1 MCFSSLLWLES
12 SEVYFWFCSNRLLS
26 KKHFEI
32 PIHHHRKISS
42 LIAVLQ
48 SFSSCRQIPLSC
60 VTPWTVIC
68 WTHHGFVDTRALSFR
83 MGSALQYL
91 GKFDKSLLSTDCNS
105 LNENIHTYNVFCAS
119 EFSSNNASNYCL
131 REAPMIMPL
140 HFTILLLCPPSI
152 NQSWTLS
159 GFRFA
164 QRSEISYS
172 WR

>member
-119 EFSSNNASNYCL
+119 EFSS
-131 REAPMIMPL
+131 MPPTTAL
-140 HFTILLLCPPSI
+140 EKHQWLCPCTS
-152 NQSWTLS
+152 QSFYFALLPLTNPGLCQ
-159 GFRFA
+159 GFVSHKEVKFLTPGG
-164 QRSEISYS
+164 S
-172 WR
+172 